1 MKLSSVLQGSLFGVF
16 LLVATSSR
24 PTIPLKV
31 EYAGCRAV
39 LLPGPVCELLL
50 PSRGL
55 RLWIGAAPE
64 AQIEI
69 RAGNRQI
76 DGDTESVQDG
86 RRISL
91 TIPPDAESLDVIV
104 KTREG
109 QAFWSLSFAE
119 LDEQEISRDVIRG
132 VDHTTRR
139 AFADIRAG
147 RLAAALKTL
156 DGISLPSQAPA
167 ETRYLVA
174 FHRSALAEKEGD
186 YRSALAENEK
196 AVEIAER
203 VRLKS
208 FQWMAE
214 QNRALLL
221 RAVGRSRDAVQLFER
236 LIRTADAADA
246 CMAGQ
251 LLSNQAWT
259 ALLAREA
266 GEGFEDPA
274 PLLEKA
280 LATYETCAQVTPEK
294 RANIL
299 INLALAHLQADRL
312 PQAKD
317 FLARA
322 HEIEPQP
329 PLPHLLWWLDLDAR
343 IALRENRPT
352 EALHRFEDLERLAL
366 ETGSAD
372 GRLRAAFGQ
381 ARSRQELG
389 DRPAALE
396 TLRQAEALLDE
407 QSLRV
412 PVHEGRETFIATRQ
426 ATVSLHIEI
435 LLDEGRNAEA
445 LDVARHARS
454 RVLRQL
460 ERSDRL
466 ASLTPEQRALWVGLL
481 TEYQARRAALE
492 KRAEDEWK
500 TPGDHVRHE
509 QAAKEK
515 DVEALKGLLDQAF
528 LVLDNRAGL
537 PGETLAP
544 PRPGELILTWSPLTR
559 GWVGFAA
566 TRETIAVHRFDL
578 PPRILRSRRETA
590 RRLLLPFLDA
600 IEKAERIRILPSG
613 LLERVDFHALPFG
626 NDVLL
631 ESHPVVYGLDLPMPS
646 APEQPPGR
654 HALLVADPR
663 GDLPGALDEAR
674 MVRKVWEG
682 GSLPWIT
689 EELRS
694 TGASAGTVQ
703 DRLVA
708 ADLLHYAG
716 HGIFSGF
723 GGWES
728 SLLLAGE
735 TRLTLGDLLALERVP
750 AWVVLSGC
758 ETGRSSAETPIESLG
773 LAHAF
778 LLAGSRAV
786 IASTRPVDDRAV
798 STFFPEL
805 YSQWNREPDLAVA
818 FQQAQLSWR
827 RKNPGTAWSGFR
839 LFER

>member
-1 MKLSSVLQGSLFGVF
+1 MKLSSVLQGALFGVF
-16 LLVATSSR
+16 LLVTASSCT
-24 PTIPLKV
+24 TIPLEV

-39 LLPGPVCELLL
+39 LLPGPVCELL
-50 PSRGL
+50 PSREL
-55 RLWIGAAPE
+55 RLWIGVAPE

-69 RAGNRQI
+69 RAGNRRI
-76 DGDTESVQDG
+76 DGDTESIQDG
-86 RRISL
+86 KRISL
-91 TIPPDAESLDVIV
+91 TIPPDAESLDVRV
-104 KTREG
+104 ETQEG
-109 QAFWSLSFAE
+109 QASWSLSFAK
-119 LDEQEISRDVIRG
+119 LDQQEISRDVIRG
-132 VDHTTRR
+132 VNRTTQR
-139 AFADIRAG
+139 AFADIQAG
-147 RLAAALKTL
+147 RLAAALKIL

-174 FHRSALAEKEGD
+174 FYRGALAERAGD

-196 AVEIAER
+196 AMEIAER

-208 FQWMAE
+208 FQRHAE
-214 QNRALLL
+214 QKQALLL
-221 RAVGRSRDAVQLFER
+221 RAVGRSRDAVQLFEH
-236 LIRTADAADA
+236 LSRTADAADT
-246 CMAGQ
+246 CTVGQ
-251 LLSNQAWT
+251 LLGNQAWT
-259 ALLAREA
+259 TLLAREA
-266 GEGFEDPA
+266 GERFEDPS
-274 PLLEKA
+274 PLLEEA
-280 LATYETCAQVTPEK
+280 LATYETCAEVTAEK

-329 PLPHLLWWLDLDAR
+329 PLPHLLWWLDLEAR

-352 EALHRFEDLERLAL
+352 EALHRFADLERLAL

-389 DRPAALE
+389 DRTAALE

-412 PVHEGRETFIATRQ
+412 PVHEGRETFIAARQ

-445 LDVARHARS
+445 LDVVRHARS

-466 ASLTPEQRALWVGLL
+466 ASLTPEKRALWVGFL
-481 TEYQARRAALE
+481 TKYEERRAALE
-492 KRAEDEWK
+492 ELAQDDWQTPEDHR
-500 TPGDHVRHE
+500 PQE

-515 DVEALKGLLDQAF
+515 DAEALKGLLDQAF
-528 LVLDNRAGL
+528 LVLDDSAGL

-544 PRPGELILTWSPLTR
+544 PRPGELILTWCPLTR

-578 PPRILRSRRETA
+578 PPSILLSPPETA
-590 RRLLLPFLDA
+590 RLLLFPFLDA
-600 IEKAERIRILPSG
+600 IEKAERIRILSSG
-613 LLERVDFHALPFG
+613 ILERVDFHALPLG
-626 NDVLL
+626 SDVLL
-631 ESHPVVYGLDLPMPS
+631 AIHPVVYGLDLPMRS
-646 APEQPPGR
+646 APAQPPGR

-663 GDLPGALDEAR
+663 GDLPGTLAEAR

-694 TGASAGTVQ
+694 TGASAGTVR
-703 DRLVA
+703 DRLET

-716 HGIFSGF
+716 HGIFSGL

-735 TRLTLGDLLALERVP
+735 TRLTLGDLLTLEQVP

-758 ETGRSSAETPIESLG
+758 ETGRSSAETPMESLG

-786 IASTRPVDDRAV
+786 IASTRPVDDRSV

-805 YSQWNREPDLAVA
+805 YRQWNREPDLVVA

-827 RKNPGTAWSGFR
+827 RKNPEKAWSGFR